1 METENS
7 HPYLDIDLLDAYL
20 SSMSK
25 SIVVQMFTLYCQ
37 QVEIY
42 LNDIE
47 EAQLSDSSVEW
58 QDNCH
63 KMKGAAASV
72 GMIQLHGRLKLVEK
86 TEADKEEKAILLAE
100 LQALNKQAIHAFK
113 NWLDSI

>member
-1 METENS
+1 METENLN
-7 HPYLDIDLLDAYL
+7 PYLDIDLLDDYL
-20 SSMSK
+20 ASMGK
-25 SIVVQMFTLYCQ
+25 GIVEQMFTLYCQ

-47 EAQLSDSSVEW
+47 AAQLSDSSVDW

-86 TEADKEEKAILLAE
+86 TEAEKEEKAILLAE
-100 LQALNKQAIHAFK
+100 LQVLNRQAVHAFK